1 MASHIDD
8 GMGLV
13 LPCVEWADDSFQT
26 TWDRSVCTIRAA
38 LHTYA
43 PWELCFS
50 FNGGKDCTVLFH
62 VLVAAAHAADT
73 AASKP
78 AGWHLSMIRFV
89 YFETEKDFP
98 EVQAFMRAEM
108 ARCVAL
114 RGAGGCA
121 AGGSGWRSP
130 ALAPAHS
137 PRVHAHRFGLR
148 LETRPAFP
156 AGLSQLLEHTAVRA
170 VLLGTRSSDPDGRT
184 CAASAPARTGVL
196 LPTLLPSC

>member
-8 GMGLV
+8 GIGV
-13 LPCVEWADDSFQT
+13 ALPCIEWADDSFQAA
-26 TWDRSVCTIRAA
+26 WARSLCTIRAA

-73 AASKP
+73 AAGKP

-89 YFETEKDFP
+89 YFETAKDFP

-108 ARCVAL
+108 DRYVGVSCGYRRPSQAAVLGTALGTCSFTARPNC
-114 RGAGGCA
+114 
-121 AGGSGWRSP
+121 P
-130 ALAPAHS
+130 
-137 PRVHAHRFGLR
+137 RFGLH

-170 VLLGTRSSDPDGRT
+170 VFLGTRSSDPDGRT
-184 CAASAPARTGVL
+184 
-196 LPTLLPSC
+196 